1 VNLAPP
7 VSPIQFQEAIA
18 TAPKVMTTTKG
29 PENYMS
35 FGFGI
40 TYSFRHKGCADG
52 SCRKDKTETPSNE
65 TQRKGINEKG
75 LPKNDVETA
84 TNEAETKQIA
94 EILINF
100 RKGWD
105 GSIKGNIAEK
115 KGIKENGLKQNE
127 AKSEN
132 INLVTSTAQ
141 TLVNLARK
149 GWNGSIKGN
158 KIENATKEAD
168 VKTIAETL
176 VNIRKGWDGSIKGNK
191 VENVANEADVKA
203 IAEAF
208 VNLRKGWD
216 GTVKG
221 GSKTEVKTTSD
232 ETQRKG
238 IKENGLKK
246 NDVETSTVNDSK
258 AIGGNPSDNSGEPAQ
273 QVYVF
278 NNGCSRTCTGDWSA
292 NSNGSV
298 SCDGTAGPL
307 LCPGKSVTTSPT
319 TTARISLANQTF
331 NQDGN

>member
-1 VNLAPP
+1 M
-7 VSPIQFQEAIA
+7 E
-18 TAPKVMTTTKG
+18 TA
-29 PENYMS
+29 S
-35 FGFGI
+35 
-40 TYSFRHKGCADG
+40 DG
-52 SCRKDKTETPSNE
+52 
-65 TQRKGINEKG
+65 TQRKGITEGG
-75 LPKNDVETA
+75 LPKNETEYVLTDA
-84 TNEAETKQIA
+84 EVKAIAET
-94 EILINF
+94 LVTM

-115 KGIKENGLKQNE
+115 KGIKENGLKKNE

-149 GWNGSIKGN
+149 GWDGSIKGN
-158 KIENATKEAD
+158 KVENTANEAD
-168 VKTIAETL
+168 VKSIAETL

-191 VENVANEADVKA
+191 VENEANEADIKM

-216 GTVKG
+216 GTIKG
-221 GSKTEVKTTSD
+221 KNIAE
-232 ETQRKG
+232 KG
-238 IKENGLKK
+238 IRENGLKK
-246 NDVETSTVNDSK
+246 NDVETSTVNNSK

-319 TTARISLANQTF
+319 ATARISLANQTF